1 MPLDWQEMRG
11 RKVAPGGTGYY
22 GPGGII
28 PSKTTH
34 WDSSRSRLV
43 SVITTM
49 ATSRNVAKGFYQ
61 PSVPVVALELFVGHI
76 SVALVMTQDEDSVQV
91 ALAGPR
97 VVEHLVDVVLM
108 FEGDRQQLFRVLR
121 SIKNR
126 FGSTSEL
133 GLFAMEG
140 EGLVGIEDPSRL
152 LLEERPVDRPGSVV
166 VAAFEG
172 TRPLM
177 VEVQA
182 LLVRSFG
189 APRRVVS
196 GMDPHRVALVLA
208 VIERHLGI
216 RISEMDAYF
225 KVTGGISLDDPGMD
239 LGVLAAALSSFS
251 GKAIPPQWAVSG
263 EVGLTGE
270 IRRVSRLNDRIKEAA
285 ALGFTRVL
293 VPGTVSSVQPGVLTV
308 AATRV
313 HEVVSRLGLE
323 SEEE

>member
-1 MPLDWQEMRG
+1 
-11 RKVAPGGTGYY
+11 
-22 GPGGII
+22 
-28 PSKTTH
+28 
-34 WDSSRSRLV
+34 
-43 SVITTM
+43 M
-49 ATSRNVAKGFYQ
+49 A
-61 PSVPVVALELFVGHI
+61 E
-76 SVALVMTQDEDSVQV
+76 DEDSVQF

-108 FEGDRQQLFRVLR
+108 FEGDRQHIFRVLR
-121 SIKNR
+121 GVKNR

-140 EGLVGIEDPSRL
+140 EGLVGVEDPSRM

-182 LLVRSFG
+182 LLVRSSG
-189 APRRVVS
+189 SPRRVVS

-208 VIERHLGI
+208 VIERHLRL

-225 KVTGGISLDDPGMD
+225 KVTGGVSIDDPAMD
-239 LGVLAAALSSFS
+239 LGILAAAVSSIT
-251 GKAIPPQWAVSG
+251 GKAIGAEWAVCG

-270 IRRVSRLNDRIKEAA
+270 VRRVPRLDERIKEAGG
-285 ALGFTRVL
+285 LGFTRLV
-293 VPGTVSSVQPGVLTV
+293 VPGHVSSVQPGILTY
-308 AATRV
+308 AATRIGDV
-313 HEVVSRLGLE
+313 IARLGLE
-323 SEEE
+323 SPED